1 MIIQALNNYY
11 NNHLKNNT
19 KYNIPPFGFSTE
31 KIHFALVI
39 NESGK
44 LIDIK
49 DLRDRQKKKN
59 FPKELIVPAGDDRL
73 PGLNIPR
80 TSGINPHF
88 MWDNKGYVL
97 GTDSKKFKA
106 FKEFQYGIGKDVK
119 DDGMQ
124 ATLKFINSWN
134 PKNVEQLKYWK
145 EMEGA
150 NIVFQLDG
158 ERKFIHD
165 HLAVKEKWLKYCA
178 KRKSEYIS
186 EAFCLA
192 SGEEK
197 LVTKIHPSIKGIPP
211 PAKPS
216 GASMVS
222 FNLDSFCSYNK
233 KQSFNAPVSKEIAF
247 SYTTALNY
255 LLRYESRNKVKI
267 GDTTIVFW
275 TEGSTP
281 MINFLKDILDPIDNQ
296 ADPDLRIFLES
307 VRDGKMPEEKM
318 SENIEDSKD
327 MKFYILGLSPN
338 ASRLSVRFWYVS
350 TVKDIIIKLGQHF
363 NDLAISK
370 NYENEPE
377 FPGMWHLLHE
387 LAPQRDV
394 GKLSP
399 LLAGLFFKSILA
411 GERYPSNLLSII
423 INRIR
428 AEQSLKN
435 QTTGK
440 TRENVTY
447 LRASMIK
454 AYIIRNSRFKNKKER
469 EVKMSLNRE
478 ENDIGYLL
486 GRLFAACEK
495 AQQDALGKNINATI
509 KDKFYSSSSTTPGAV
524 FPRLLRLS
532 QYHLRSI
539 DNQAFRVSNDNLMQG
554 IISNIPKFP
563 PYLNLEEQGMFA
575 LGYYHQKQN
584 FYKKLE
590 KKEEESNG

>member
-1 MIIQALNNYY
+1 MIIQALNDYY
-11 NNHLKNNT
+11 NDYLKNNPNYT
-19 KYNIPPFGFSTE
+19 IPPFGFSTE
-31 KIHFALVI
+31 KIYFALVI

-44 LIDIK
+44 LIDVK
-49 DLRDRQKKKN
+49 DLREKQNKKII
-59 FPKELIVPAGDDRL
+59 PKKLIVPAGDNRL

-80 TSGINPHF
+80 ASAIKPHF
-88 MWDNKGYVL
+88 MWDNTGYVL
-97 GTDSKKFKA
+97 GTDSKKFEA
-106 FKEFQYGIGKDVK
+106 FKEFQYEIGKDIK
-119 DDGMQ
+119 DNGMQ
-124 ATLKFINSWN
+124 AVLKFINSWN
-134 PKNVEQLKYWK
+134 PKNAEQFKYWK
-145 EMEGA
+145 EMEGT

-158 ERKFIHD
+158 ERKFIHE
-165 HLAVKEKWLKYCA
+165 HSAIKEKWLKYCEQ
-178 KRKSEYIS
+178 RKTEYVD

-192 SGEEK
+192 CGEK
-197 LVTKIHPSIKGIPP
+197 KSVAKIHPSIKNVRN
-211 PAKPS
+211 AQSS
-216 GASMVS
+216 GAAIIS

-233 KQSFNAPVSKEIAF
+233 EQSFNAPVSKKIAF

-255 LLRYESRNKVKI
+255 LLRFESRNKIQI
-267 GDTTIVFW
+267 GDTTTVFW

-281 MINFLKDILDPIDNQ
+281 IINFLKDIINPINNQ
-296 ADPDLRIFLES
+296 TDPDLRIFLEA
-307 VRDGKMPEEKM
+307 VRDGKWPK
-318 SENIEDSKD
+318 SIEDSKD

-350 TVKDIIIKLGQHF
+350 TVKDISIKLGQHF

-387 LAPQRDV
+387 LASQRDIE
-394 GKLSP
+394 KLSP
-399 LLAGLFFKSILA
+399 LLAGLFFKSILT
-411 GERYPSNLLSII
+411 GERYPANLLSII

-440 TRENVTY
+440 PRENVTY
-447 LRASMIK
+447 LRAAMIK

-469 EVKMSLNRE
+469 EVSMSLNRE

-539 DNQAFRVSNDNLMQG
+539 DNQAFRVSNDKLMQE

-584 FYKKLE
+584 FYKKIE
-590 KKEEESNG
+590 KKEEESNE

>member
-1 MIIQALNNYY
+1 MIIQALNDYY
-11 NNHLKNNT
+11 NDYLKNNPNYT
-19 KYNIPPFGFSTE
+19 IPPFGFSTG

-44 LIDIK
+44 LIDVK
-49 DLRDRQKKKN
+49 DLREKQKKKI
-59 FPKELIVPAGDDRL
+59 FPKELIVPAGDNRL
-73 PGLNIPR
+73 TGLNIPR

-88 MWDNKGYVL
+88 IWDNTGYVL
-97 GTDSKKFKA
+97 GTDNKKFEA
-106 FKEFQYGIGKDVK
+106 FKKFQYEIGKDIE
-119 DDGMQ
+119 DNGIQ
-124 ATLKFINSWN
+124 AILKFINSWN

-145 EMEGA
+145 EMEGS

-158 ERKFIHD
+158 ERKFIHE
-165 HLAVKEKWLKYCA
+165 HSAIKEKWLKYCEQQ
-178 KRKSEYIS
+178 KTEYIDK
-186 EAFCLA
+186 AFCLA

-197 LVTKIHPSIKGIPP
+197 PVTKIHPSIKGIPP
-211 PAKPS
+211 PAKSS
-216 GASMVS
+216 GTSMVS

-233 KQSFNAPVSKEIAF
+233 EQSFNAPVSKKIAF

-255 LLRYESRNKVKI
+255 LLRFESRNKIQI
-267 GDTTIVFW
+267 GDATTVFW
-275 TEGSTP
+275 AEGITP
-281 MINFLKDILDPIDNQ
+281 ITNFLKDILDPIDNQ
-296 ADPDLRIFLES
+296 AGPDLRIFLEA
-307 VRDGKMPEEKM
+307 VRDGKLPK
-318 SENIEDSKD
+318 SLEDSKD

-350 TVKDIIIKLGQHF
+350 TVKDIRIKLEQHF

-387 LAPQRDV
+387 LAPQRDIE
-394 GKLSP
+394 KLSP
-399 LLAGLFFKSILA
+399 LLAGLFFKSILT
-411 GERYPSNLLSII
+411 GGRYPSNLISII
-423 INRIR
+423 LNRIR

-440 TRENVTY
+440 PRENVTY
-447 LRASMIK
+447 LRAAIIK

-469 EVKMSLNRE
+469 EVSMSLNRE

-486 GRLFAACEK
+486 GRLFATCEK

-539 DNQAFRVSNDNLMQG
+539 DNQAFRVSNDKLMQE

-584 FYKKLE
+584 FYMKIE
-590 KKEEESNG
+590 KKEEESNE